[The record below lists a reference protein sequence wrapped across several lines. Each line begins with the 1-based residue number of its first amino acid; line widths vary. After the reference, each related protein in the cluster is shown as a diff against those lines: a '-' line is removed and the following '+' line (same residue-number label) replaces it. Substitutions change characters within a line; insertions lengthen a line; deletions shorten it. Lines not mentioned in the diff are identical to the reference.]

1 MSAEVNHQQG
11 MSPTLRVLEGEDN
24 GPAYQDAG
32 RSLRPAENGREQNDV
47 AGMPNGVTRPS
58 PAPPRDD
65 SGVEAPQVAQ
75 HIASEGSRA
84 ASDGLRQLPVEGTA
98 AVQGLQVPDMMIGE
112 SAPGDQIRN
121 GASGAP
127 QLPLFPQFVPSPLPG
142 QSPVDQG
149 RTGPRAG
156 SWFSRLGDYIQ
167 KRVEVTAWTA
177 PPSATSPEVHGTW
190 HNQSQVQTMMM
201 ASPSR
206 QEHRPD
212 SVSSGSGG
220 IPQEMV
226 QAEVTRQLDAAMS
239 EVMARLSAE
248 RQRTEQATMEAQRL
262 RAQLERY
269 ELRMQAPV
277 RENVAEPPGLEL
289 DGHGVHTRILVAV
302 EFTPEF
308 PCNLLYLVLL
318 VLREEQSQGHSL
330 QDRGRSF
337 KVSSVGAIAMIQLLC
352 QALVQVR
359 WVLRLVQI
367 FRDHQCYLLYNHQS
381 HLQREPRRL
390 GLLKVICWLL
400 SLEAL
405 RSIDLLNWITH
416 IGPLMEDL
424 SDTSS
429 MWWQMTLKD
438 ALTWYSQYSA
448 APPLERLQL
457 KPQAS
462 MELQKPEWI
471 RVERRATAMML
482 SAVPKQVRE
491 EVISGGH
498 VNSLHLLC
506 KLYSVYQPGNLQEK
520 SLVLRMLEQPD
531 ACASALEAVES
542 LQRWNLWRRR
552 AASIGM
558 AEPDASVLLRGLD
571 RITGQIVKAN
581 SELSFRV
588 SLIRSTLQVD
598 VSPSAASITTFLQ
611 HLQAEMEQQ
620 ARLSSVLVDTA
631 AAVRAVTTT
640 GAPPPPPTAP
650 ATTTTTKGAG
660 SLCKFFASEKG
671 SKNAEHLV
679 EAPPR
684 KVNFEGDGVIQ
695 AKVMKVLAGLQD
707 IPLFRTRSALL
718 DSGATHVLRGPKSEE
733 EWDHA
738 RNVHVQLAGDSYA
751 SMKQNEAGSLLN
763 GDQLAQVIVP
773 MGRVIS
779 TLGFSL
785 KWTKEICQL
794 EGPDGE
800 VVQLDVVR
808 GCPQVSEKVAQ
819 DLIARLEE
827 AHLPELQQTTAASV
841 RALKAVK
848 ASWWSCL
855 MEYSVSGNVASGQAA
870 IDKAPFMNYRDMMK
884 EILVISRPRKKPW
897 DLMKELSL
905 NRRSRKRLMNSASW
919 VVRWDAPTVERRR
932 DDLKQLSLAGDT
944 IYVNVNTLLVESE
957 FVDVWRILSWAAS
970 VGKIGTVVSR
980 DSPGNHLDQIIA
992 PQHRSK
998 IHFLHALSTAG
1009 RTVHGQGKAQAE
1021 VWPAWSCSRDAQ
1033 DYMTEMGIMDI
1044 SVERFTG
1051 ERHFRIAKMDADAAW
1066 ATMHPMAY
1074 TLSVDVV
1081 GPLKG
1086 YGKSPDGKYFKYF
1099 VIGAFRIPDVHGGH
1113 GHADVKGHPIPPP
1126 DSDGHEDDEEDQL
1139 SEDEV
1144 ADDEGPVEADY
1155 VDASQVEREKE
1166 QWRQLLSTFK
1176 EPISTTTLYFA
1187 VPVNNKKAATMLPA
1201 VQKIVMD
1208 VKALGYPV
1216 TRLHSDRGGE
1226 FRGHLVR
1233 RWALSQ
1239 GMWPTT
1245 TSGSESASNGV
1256 AESGVRYLKRRARIL
1271 LDSGGISK
1279 ENWPTAVQYAA
1290 AQQRC
1295 DQLGVLPPLP
1305 VAYGTKVYVKTKKY
1319 KTGAVEDF
1327 GHHWVQGKY
1336 VGPSTDIRGGHV
1348 ILKSTGTFVQTTHV
1362 RIAQEPPPLDE
1373 ARGVVQDDSIMKYLR
1388 VEEIQYVEK
1397 IAQHLYQDRKFGED
1411 HIKQVLGVLGGTC
1424 GNLKVPR
1431 APGGHGLVIGAYVH
1445 GGSFGVTRYGR
1456 DLPWV
1461 AQYLNGYVAH
1471 KINEHG
1477 VAVKPTWTTLAI
1489 QAADQIPRHRDVHNE
1504 RGTYNYVCEVKAEPT
1519 NGLWVEDK
1527 GYERRVVGDENPR
1540 DYQLEGQD
1548 GDVRDGCLVDI
1559 TQKPAVLDPLA
1570 PHAYVK
1576 GDGVR
1581 WFLSAYTPQG
1591 AYKLKQGDQDYLQK
1605 LKFPLSEEEN
1615 RLGGGTPET
1624 TPVLKASSL
1633 PSELPSGTCSY
1644 SDDVDEVFI
1653 GDCEGTLWDWA
1664 MYVEEELPAEV
1675 DGDDQ
1680 ANQVRGL
1687 RKVCGS
1693 DDPAGELPALLK
1705 ASDVLLEEEISDSLQ
1720 DDLVGRLEY
1729 WCGLDVQQGFPCM
1742 AKMEPEYTEGVED
1755 IIKKAVQ
1762 DGTPLRHTYNVSP
1775 KEARSEI
1782 ERWRP
1787 AIEKEVGVV
1796 EKGFQR
1802 IHVKDIEKLKAEYN
1816 VQERKARIVCCGNF
1830 ASDEAGDIF
1839 AGGAAAESLRCALT
1853 YTTARHWIPGIVDVT
1868 GAFMLTPLPQGKGVI
1883 KYIIRPPAALVQLGL
1898 ATESERWLLTHGMYG
1913 LRQSPRLW
1921 QEYRDSE
1928 LKQLKFDHEG
1938 RTWSLQ
1944 QGRAE
1949 PNLWMVYEVGC
1960 PDGQPSG
1967 GLILVYVDDIML
1979 AGPRSLIESLASTI
1993 GRIWKV
1999 SELDVLSVDRD
2010 IRFLGCEISTNDSMD
2025 CIYIHQRPYIN
2036 EILRH
2041 HDISPQALSFIQA
2054 PREMVTFEPYEGED
2068 RGTDQQIKE
2077 AQRLCGELLWLAQRS
2092 RPDVAYVV
2100 SAMGS
2105 LLSKAAPRCIA
2116 IGLRLLSYLQQTRD
2130 MALTLRSVSEELVA
2144 YSDSSFAPSGARSFS
2159 GIVLSWRG
2167 SPITWRAAK
2176 QPFVCLST
2184 AECELVA
2191 SIEALTMARSL
2202 QAILHQID
2210 PARPML
2216 TLGIDNQAAIAIAS
2230 PSTTASWRTRHL
2242 RVRAA
2247 YLHEQIEEKMITLRY
2262 VPGKDQ
2268 WADLLTKSFPR
2279 QRLQELTALWGFVD
2293 EQEEPLALT
2302 TSFELYVM
2310 IAVFGIAMAYFAKGN
2325 IQGYPIAEGMEVT
2338 EGMAVLTSES
2348 ENVARLSDDTEVHSS
2363 R

>member
-1 MSAEVNHQQG
+1 MAQPAPGADDDDGFTVQVGASSCLSDGAAVDREAKDRAGYDGSSVLARVRWALRFIQIVLDHQYY
-11 MSPTLRVLEGEDN
+11 LLCNR
-24 GPAYQDAG
+24 
-32 RSLRPAENGREQNDV
+32 RSLLP
-47 AGMPNGVTRPS
+47 M
-58 PAPPRDD
+58 
-65 SGVEAPQVAQ
+65 
-75 HIASEGSRA
+75 
-84 ASDGLRQLPVEGTA
+84 GLRRRGLLE
-98 AVQGLQVPDMMIGE
+98 AVYL
-112 SAPGDQIRN
+112 
-121 GASGAP
+121 
-127 QLPLFPQFVPSPLPG
+127 LPL
-142 QSPVDQG
+142 
-149 RTGPRAG
+149 
-156 SWFSRLGDYIQ
+156 
-167 KRVEVTAWTA
+167 
-177 PPSATSPEVHGTW
+177 
-190 HNQSQVQTMMM
+190 
-201 ASPSR
+201 
-206 QEHRPD
+206 
-212 SVSSGSGG
+212 
-220 IPQEMV
+220 
-226 QAEVTRQLDAAMS
+226 
-239 EVMARLSAE
+239 
-248 RQRTEQATMEAQRL
+248 
-262 RAQLERY
+262 
-269 ELRMQAPV
+269 
-277 RENVAEPPGLEL
+277 
-289 DGHGVHTRILVAV
+289 
-302 EFTPEF
+302 
-308 PCNLLYLVLL
+308 
-318 VLREEQSQGHSL
+318 
-330 QDRGRSF
+330 
-337 KVSSVGAIAMIQLLC
+337 
-352 QALVQVR
+352 
-359 WVLRLVQI
+359 
-367 FRDHQCYLLYNHQS
+367 
-381 HLQREPRRL
+381 
-390 GLLKVICWLL
+390 
-400 SLEAL
+400 LEAL
-405 RSIDLLNWITH
+405 SRYFINNKFRLQEVTDQKQSSLEYHSSLSFRSTSQ
-416 IGPLMEDL
+416 DL

-429 MWWQMTLKD
+429 TWWQMTLKD

-457 KPQAS
+457 KPKAS
-462 MELQKPEWI
+462 VQLQKPEWI

-491 EVISGGH
+491 EVISGGE
-498 VNSLHLLC
+498 VTSLHLLC

-531 ACASALEAVES
+531 ECASALEAVES
-542 LQRWNLWRRR
+542 LRRWNLWRRR

-620 ARLSSVLVDTA
+620 ARLSSVRVDTT

-640 GAPPPPPTAP
+640 GVPPPPPTAP
-650 ATTTTTKGAG
+650 TTTTTTKGAG

-671 SKNAEHLV
+671 NAEHLV
-679 EAPPR
+679 VDSRVRDPPPLRAPPR
-684 KVNFEGDGVIQ
+684 KVNFEGDGAIQ

-718 DSGATHVLRGPKSEE
+718 DSGE
-733 EWDHA
+733 EWDRA
-738 RNVHVQLAGDSYA
+738 RSVHVQLAGDSYA
-751 SMKQNEAGSLLN
+751 SMKQNDAGSLLN

-785 KWTKEICQL
+785 KWTKELCQL

-808 GCPQVSEKVAQ
+808 GCPQVSETVAQ
-819 DLIARLEE
+819 DLIAHLEE

-841 RALKAVK
+841 KALKAVK

-870 IDKAPFMNYRDMMK
+870 IDKSTFMNHRDMMK
-884 EILVISRPRKKPW
+884 ELLVITRPRKRPW

-932 DDLKQLSLAGDT
+932 NDLKQLSLAGDT
-944 IYVNVNTLLVESE
+944 IYLNVNTLLVESE

-980 DSPGNHLDQIIA
+980 DSPGNHLDQSIA

-1009 RTVHGQGKAQAE
+1009 RTVHGQGPVRLMVEDLHRRVSPEGKAHAE
-1021 VWPAWSCSRDAQ
+1021 VWPAWSCCRDAQ

-1044 SVERFTG
+1044 SVEKFTG

-1066 ATMHPMAY
+1066 RLHVMRGHQPFRRDCAVCVRNSASGKQHRATMHPMAY

-1126 DSDGHEDDEEDQL
+1126 DLEEPEDDEEDQL

-1166 QWRQLLSTFK
+1166 QWRQLLTTFK

-1271 LDSGGISK
+1271 LDSGGIPK
-1279 ENWPTAVQYAA
+1279 ENWPTAVQY
-1290 AQQRC
+1290 
-1295 DQLGVLPPLP
+1295 
-1305 VAYGTKVYVKTKKY
+1305 VYVKTKKY

-1348 ILKSTGTFVQTTHV
+1348 ILKSSGTFVQTTHV

-1373 ARGVVQDDSIMKYLR
+1373 VAPPIVLVEEPRLDAEGDSEPPLPPPARPPPATRLRAKTPSVAALGEVYESVVGLSEARGLMRDDSIMKYLR
-1388 VEEIQYVEK
+1388 VEEIEYVEK

-1411 HIKQVLGVLGGTC
+1411 HVKQVLGVLGGTC

-1431 APGGHGLVIGAYVH
+1431 APGGQGLVIGAYVH

-1461 AQYLNGYVAH
+1461 AQYLNGYLVH
-1471 KINEHG
+1471 KINEYG
-1477 VAVKPTWTTLAI
+1477 VAVNPTWTTLAV

-1527 GYERRVVGDENPR
+1527 GYERRVVGGENPR
-1540 DYQLEGQD
+1540 DCQLEGQD

-1559 TQKPAVLDPLA
+1559 TQKPAVFDPLI

-1576 GDGVR
+1576 GDGLR
-1581 WFLSAYTPQG
+1581 WFISAYTPQG
-1591 AYKLKQGDQDYLQK
+1591 AYKLKCSDQEYLQK
-1605 LKFPLSEEEN
+1605 LKFPLPEEES

-1624 TPVLKASSL
+1624 TPALKASSL
-1633 PSELPSGTCSY
+1633 PSAMSSGTHSCE
-1644 SDDVDEVFI
+1644 DDVDDVFI

-1664 MYVEEELPAEV
+1664 MYVEEELPAKV

-1680 ANQVRGL
+1680 SDQVWGL

-1693 DDPAGELPALLK
+1693 DDPAGELPALVK
-1705 ASDVLLEEEISDSLQ
+1705 ASDVLLEEEISESLQ

-1729 WCGLDVQQGFPCM
+1729 SCGLDVREGFPCM
-1742 AKMEPEYTEGVED
+1742 AKMEPEHTEGVED

-1762 DGTPLRHTYNVSP
+1762 AGTPLRHTYNVSP

-1787 AIEKEVGVV
+1787 AIAKEVGVV

-1802 IHVKDIEKLKAEYN
+1802 IHVKDIEKLRAEHDI
-1816 VQERKARIVCCGNF
+1816 QELPSKLVYTVKPPSTTTSSDSAMSPTFADVKPALCVAATSPLMRLETSSPAARPQK
-1830 ASDEAGDIF
+1830 ASDVP
-1839 AGGAAAESLRCALT
+1839 L
-1853 YTTARHWIPGIVDVT
+1853 P
-1868 GAFMLTPLPQGKGVI
+1868 TPLPG
-1883 KYIIRPPAALVQLGL
+1883 
-1898 ATESERWLLTHGMYG
+1898 
-1913 LRQSPRLW
+1913 
-1921 QEYRDSE
+1921 
-1928 LKQLKFDHEG
+1928 
-1938 RTWSLQ
+1938 
-1944 QGRAE
+1944 
-1949 PNLWMVYEVGC
+1949 
-1960 PDGQPSG
+1960 
-1967 GLILVYVDDIML
+1967 
-1979 AGPRSLIESLASTI
+1979 I
-1993 GRIWKV
+1993 G
-1999 SELDVLSVDRD
+1999 
-2010 IRFLGCEISTNDSMD
+2010 
-2025 CIYIHQRPYIN
+2025 
-2036 EILRH
+2036 
-2041 HDISPQALSFIQA
+2041 
-2054 PREMVTFEPYEGED
+2054 
-2068 RGTDQQIKE
+2068 
-2077 AQRLCGELLWLAQRS
+2077 S
-2092 RPDVAYVV
+2092 R
-2100 SAMGS
+2100 
-2105 LLSKAAPRCIA
+2105 
-2116 IGLRLLSYLQQTRD
+2116 
-2130 MALTLRSVSEELVA
+2130 
-2144 YSDSSFAPSGARSFS
+2144 
-2159 GIVLSWRG
+2159 
-2167 SPITWRAAK
+2167 
-2176 QPFVCLST
+2176 
-2184 AECELVA
+2184 
-2191 SIEALTMARSL
+2191 
-2202 QAILHQID
+2202 
-2210 PARPML
+2210 
-2216 TLGIDNQAAIAIAS
+2216 
-2230 PSTTASWRTRHL
+2230 ASWT
-2242 RVRAA
+2242 
-2247 YLHEQIEEKMITLRY
+2247 
-2262 VPGKDQ
+2262 
-2268 WADLLTKSFPR
+2268 
-2279 QRLQELTALWGFVD
+2279 
-2293 EQEEPLALT
+2293 
-2302 TSFELYVM
+2302 
-2310 IAVFGIAMAYFAKGN
+2310 
-2325 IQGYPIAEGMEVT
+2325 
-2338 EGMAVLTSES
+2338 
-2348 ENVARLSDDTEVHSS
+2348 
-2363 R
+2363 